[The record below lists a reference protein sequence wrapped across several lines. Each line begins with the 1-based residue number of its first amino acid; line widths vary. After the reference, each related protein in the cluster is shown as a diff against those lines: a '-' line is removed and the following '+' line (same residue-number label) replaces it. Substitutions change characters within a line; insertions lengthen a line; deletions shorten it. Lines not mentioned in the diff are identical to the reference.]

1 VTHRT
6 PRARRHIR
14 DRRRHLQRDRRRRHP
29 TARPGLRSEAP
40 RRLVSDLIREQCV
53 HAAGDSKPRVAP
65 DGIVRALARGRVF
78 LFRLCRS
85 SLNHISYAT
94 TVRSAPGLISP
105 LFSPPR
111 PHLPNPPSQLSIA
124 ARAVSHSGA

>member
-1 VTHRT
+1 MST
-6 PRARRHIR
+6 PPAI
-14 DRRRHLQRDRRRRHP
+14 
-29 TARPGLRSEAP
+29 
-40 RRLVSDLIREQCV
+40 RRLES
-53 HAAGDSKPRVAP
+53 AAP
-65 DGIVRALARGRVF
+65 DGIVHTWRGAGYF
-78 LFRLCRS
+78 LFRRVCRS

-105 LFSPPR
+105 LFFPPR